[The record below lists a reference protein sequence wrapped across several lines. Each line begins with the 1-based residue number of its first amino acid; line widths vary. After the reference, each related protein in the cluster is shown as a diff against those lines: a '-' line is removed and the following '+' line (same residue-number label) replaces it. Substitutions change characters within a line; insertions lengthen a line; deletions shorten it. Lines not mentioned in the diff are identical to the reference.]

1 MINQVKEA
9 LKTVLL
15 VAQRLERRAWVDF
28 VQATNDMQVSNGGSG
43 GGRDGRDGSSSVSQH
58 VAERTQEQELAEER
72 AAGGGGVAGGVVVAN
87 NKATAVLPVLPPEL
101 WWGGNLS
108 LRHAKP
114 MGGGCPLRKL
124 NGIPDFADERAED
137 Q

>member
-101 WWGGNLS
+101 WWGGIFRFVMRS
-108 LRHAKP
+108 QWEVDVP
-114 MGGGCPLRKL
+114 
-124 NGIPDFADERAED
+124 
-137 Q
+137 